1 MTRIVLVHG
10 AWHDSS
16 CWGPLVDELSRRG
29 HDAVAVDLPSETPG
43 LGSEA
48 YAEAVEEA
56 LAEAEAAVREGA
68 GREEAGREEAGREQ
82 ATDDRV
88 VLVGHSLGGLTVPVV
103 AQRLG
108 PRRVAAMVL
117 VAALLPRPGSSFDGR
132 AREEPG
138 VMARGFGR
146 GQDVHDDRTTSW
158 SAAAGAAELYR
169 GVAEESSAEVVA
181 EAVRGLRRQA
191 WTVGR
196 EVTPLTAW
204 PDVPTTVVVCAGD
217 QVVDPDRARRDAGDI
232 AGADVVELPGG
243 HFPMLTRPAELA
255 AVLDTVIAQV
265 AGPA

>member
-1 MTRIVLVHG
+1 MRIVLVHG

-16 CWGPLVDELSRRG
+16 CWGPLVDELSQRG
-29 HDAVAVDLPSETPG
+29 HEAVTVDLPSETPG

-48 YAEAVEEA
+48 YAEAVEAA
-56 LAEAEAAVREGA
+56 LAEA
-68 GREEAGREEAGREQ
+68 GRES

-108 PRRVAAMVL
+108 ERRVAAMVL
-117 VAALLPRPGSSFDGR
+117 VAALLPRPGSSFDSR

-169 GVAEESSAEVVA
+169 GVAEESSPEAVA
-181 EAVRGLRRQA
+181 AAVRGLRRQA
-191 WTVGR
+191 WTVSR

-204 PDVPTTVVVCAGD
+204 PQVPTTVVVCAGD
-217 QVVDPDRARRDAGDI
+217 RVVDPDRARREAGDI
-232 AGADVVELPGG
+232 PGADVVELPGG

-255 AVLDTVIAQV
+255 AVLDTVIAQA